1 MVKDSL
7 RRVTTMK
14 THRYSTRG
22 AILLV
27 VAWLFVSAFV
37 SGQVSGADPRSPHAV
52 APTQTPARLIIRR
65 NPNLGFNVIVRLWI
79 DGQPAGSIGYGHTF
93 EGCLPPGH
101 HVLAVLATPSPRWPI
116 PWQVP
121 LEVQSGQT
129 YRFTAVGDNA
139 GNLILDGRC
148 GFPRR
153 VQ

>member
-1 MVKDSL
+1 
-7 RRVTTMK
+7 MK

-37 SGQVSGADPRSPHAV
+37 SGQVLGADPRSPHAV
-52 APTQTPARLIIRR
+52 APTEAPARLIIRR

-93 EGCLPPGH
+93 EGFLAPGH
-101 HVLAVLATPSPRWPI
+101 HVLAVLASPSPRWPV
-116 PWQVP
+116 PWQLPVD
-121 LEVQSGQT
+121 VRSGQT
-129 YRFTAVGDNA
+129 YGFTAVTDGS
-139 GNLILDGRC
+139 GNLILDGRF
-148 GFPRR
+148 GFPPR